1 MLQQKKTS
9 HTKEGNSEEMDGPLP
24 KIAVFQKTKL
34 HTGVNWPLFD
44 KLQILA
50 ASSRAQKKKS
60 TELST
65 RV

>member
-1 MLQQKKTS
+1 
-9 HTKEGNSEEMDGPLP
+9 MDGPLP

-34 HTGVNWPLFD
+34 HAGANWPLFD

-65 RV
+65 KV